1 MSKRLS
7 KNTAAFDYFYNVLIV
22 LSATCGGASIES

>member
-7 KNTAAFDYFYNVLIV
+7 KNIAAFDYFYSALIV
-22 LSATCGGASIES
+22 LSATCGGASIAS